1 MFMRIRKLTES
12 VERAGFDAYIVTR
25 EWSIVYYTGSISGGV
40 LIVTPK
46 SEPLLLAPSLNITVA
61 RDQATGLEVQ
71 PYTSSSL
78 TGDICGILRERGCS
92 SIGFDDFSLNMY
104 KGVGD
109 ALENAMIEA
118 APDLVWEMR
127 KVKDP
132 DEQKRMM
139 RAGELA
145 DIGMEAIR
153 EFIEDGVREHEVAA
167 EASYAMRREG
177 AEDIAFPFIVVSG
190 PRSAYPHGG
199 VTDRRIGS
207 GELVTVDMGA
217 AYQEYKTD
225 ITRTFIIGQPTEKQI
240 EIYEAVLE
248 SNRMALP
255 RFVDGAAGVEVDR
268 AARDVID
275 EAGYGEYFIHGL
287 GHGLG
292 LEIHEPPS
300 LSKRS
305 KDTLRTG
312 NVVSNEPGIYIPGF
326 GGVRIEDT
334 VLVDGQSPRRFTGFP
349 RELNAVRV

>member
-1 MFMRIRKLTES
+1 MRIQKLTES
-12 VERAGFDAYIVTR
+12 IEKEGFDAYIVAR
-25 EWSIVYYTGSISGGV
+25 EPNIVYYTGSISGGV
-40 LIVTPK
+40 LVVTPK
-46 SEPLLLAPSLNITVA
+46 SEPVLLAPSLNITVA
-61 RDQATGLEVQ
+61 RDQATGLDVR
-71 PYTSSSL
+71 PYTRSSL
-78 TGDICGILRERGCS
+78 IGDVSEILNERSCR
-92 SIGFDDFSLNMY
+92 SIGFDEVSLDMY
-104 KGVGD
+104 RRLGD
-109 ALENAMIEA
+109 SLGEVKIEA

-132 DEQKRMM
+132 EEQKLMK

-145 DIGMEAIR
+145 DIGMGAIR
-153 EFIEDGVREHEVAA
+153 EFIGDGVRENEVAA

-199 VTDRRIGS
+199 VTDRKIRS

-217 AYQEYKTD
+217 TYKEYKTD
-225 ITRTFIIGQPTEKQI
+225 ITRTFIIGQPTEKQA
-240 EIYEAVLE
+240 EIYETVLE
-248 SNRMALP
+248 SNRVALP

-275 EAGYGEYFIHGL
+275 EAGYGEYFIHSL

-292 LEIHEPPS
+292 LEVHEPPS
-300 LSKRS
+300 ISKRS
-305 KDTLRTG
+305 EDTLRTG

-334 VLVDGQSPRRFTGFP
+334 VLVDGQSPKRFTGFP
-349 RELNAVRV
+349 RELDAMRV

>member
-1 MFMRIRKLTES
+1 MRIRKLTEFA
-12 VERAGFDAYIVTR
+12 EREGFDAYIVAR
-25 EWSIVYYTGSISGGV
+25 EPSIVYYTGSISGGILV
-40 LIVTPK
+40 VTK
-46 SEPLLLAPSLNITVA
+46 SEPVLLAPSLNITVA
-61 RDQATGLEVQ
+61 RDQATGLEVR
-71 PYTSSSL
+71 PYTRSSL
-78 TGDICGILRERGCS
+78 IADICGILREKGCR
-92 SIGFDDFSLNMY
+92 SIGFDDISLDMFR
-104 KGVGD
+104 GLGGD
-109 ALENAMIEA
+109 LEDAKIKA

-132 DEQKRMM
+132 DEQRLMK

-153 EFIEDGVREHEVAA
+153 EFIGDGVREHEVAA

-199 VTDRRIGS
+199 VTDRRIRS

-217 AYQEYKTD
+217 TYKEYKTD
-225 ITRTFIIGQPTEKQI
+225 ITRTFVIGQPTERQI

-248 SNRMALP
+248 ANRVALP
-255 RFVDGAAGVEVDR
+255 RFVDGATGVEVDK

-300 LSKRS
+300 ISKRS
-305 KDTLRTG
+305 GDTLRTG